1 MVFYPSTNTIQ
12 TLFFLDVEMPEYNG
26 FDLLNFFKK
35 VEFEIIFVSAY
46 NDFAIRA
53 FEVSSIDYLLKPVE
67 ITLLQNSIRK
77 VEEKKKLHNLEN
89 RLDILRE
96 AIKLERFK
104 N

>member
-1 MVFYPSTNTIQ
+1 
-12 TLFFLDVEMPEYNG
+12 MPEYNG

-96 AIKLERFK
+96 AIKLELFK